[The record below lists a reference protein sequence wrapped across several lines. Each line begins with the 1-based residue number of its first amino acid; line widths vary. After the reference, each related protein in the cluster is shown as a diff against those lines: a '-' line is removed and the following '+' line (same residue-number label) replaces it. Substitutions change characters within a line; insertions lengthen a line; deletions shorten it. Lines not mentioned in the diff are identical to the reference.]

1 MSILKSTKMRRG
13 LYTIRKLLFDLYL
26 FEIRLSIFGIFHSLS
41 WSIWLIRMT
50 YDLILTILI

>member
-1 MSILKSTKMRRG
+1 MRRG

-41 WSIWLIRMT
+41 WSIWLIRVV